1 MTDAVIAGEQ
11 PRSAYSALQRRSTV
25 AIVGLLLVLAGLAW
39 WSTVGQARSMSSM
52 VQGLAQV
59 GRSMPFDMSLGLFLT
74 MWVAMMVAMM
84 FPTIAPIVLLHRS
97 VIRRRGEGPAQTV
110 AFVGG
115 YLLVWTL
122 IGVVPLIALIG
133 FRSIADGSAWVAR
146 ASGGVLII
154 AGLYQ
159 YSTWKTTCL
168 KACRSPLSFLMTH
181 DFGSGAPGA
190 FRTGV
195 SHGLY
200 CLGCCWALMAVLFVV
215 GLMNLTWMAGIAVV
229 FLAEKNWRKGVAL
242 TYVVGAAVAILGLV
256 IVVHP
261 AWLSSVAHV
270 TRISDSTMS
279 MKG

>member
-1 MTDAVIAGEQ
+1 MTDGVITDER
-11 PRSAYSALQRRSTV
+11 PRSAYGALQRRATV
-25 AIVGLLLVLAGLAW
+25 MIVGVLLALAGLAW
-39 WSTVGQARSMSSM
+39 WITVGQARSMSSM

-97 VIRRRGEGPAQTV
+97 VIRRRGDGAAATV

-115 YLLVWTL
+115 YLVVWTL
-122 IGVVPLIALIG
+122 IGLVPLMALIG

-146 ASGGVLII
+146 AGGGVLII

-159 YSTWKTTCL
+159 YSTWKTACL

-181 DFGSGAPGA
+181 DFGSGARGA

-195 SHGLY
+195 SHGFY

-215 GLMNLTWMAGIAVV
+215 GLMNLIWMAGIAIV
-229 FLAEKNWRKGVAL
+229 FLAEKNWRNGVAM
-242 TYVVGAAVAILGLV
+242 TYIVGAAVTILGLAIV
-256 IVVHP
+256 IHP

-270 TRISDSTMS
+270 TQIGGSTMS
-279 MKG
+279 MNG